1 MPLDGLGRM
10 ARGAARVLVLVMVLL
25 VLVLLVLLV
34 LLALLLLLLLLSPL
48 LLLLLSPLLL
58 MRWLVIASGA
68 THVAQGTA
76 AAPVK
81 HNQVM
86 K

>member
-25 VLVLLVLLV
+25 MLVLLVLLV
-34 LLALLLLLLLLSPL
+34 LLSPL

-76 AAPVK
+76 AAL
-81 HNQVM
+81 
-86 K
+86 

>member
-10 ARGAARVLVLVMVLL
+10 ARGAARVLVLVLVVL

-34 LLALLLLLLLLSPL
+34 LLALLLL

-68 THVAQGTA
+68 TTHVAQGTGCRETQRS
-76 AAPVK
+76 
-81 HNQVM
+81 HEM
-86 K
+86 I

>member
-48 LLLLLSPLLL
+48 LL

-68 THVAQGTA
+68 TPHVAQGTA

>member
-10 ARGAARVLVLVMVLL
+10 ARGAARVLVLVVLVLL
-25 VLVLLVLLV
+25 LVLLVLLV
-34 LLALLLLLLLLSPL
+34 LLALLL

-68 THVAQGTA
+68 THVAQGTGCRETQRS
-76 AAPVK
+76 
-81 HNQVM
+81 HEM
-86 K
+86 I

>member
-1 MPLDGLGRM
+1 M
-10 ARGAARVLVLVMVLL
+10 ARGAARVLVLVLVVL

-48 LLLLLSPLLL
+48 LL

-68 THVAQGTA
+68 TTHVAQGTGCRETQRS
-76 AAPVK
+76 
-81 HNQVM
+81 HEM
-86 K
+86 I

>member
-10 ARGAARVLVLVMVLL
+10 ARGAARVLVLVLVVL

-34 LLALLLLLLLLSPL
+34 LLAPL
-48 LLLLLSPLLL
+48 LLI
-58 MRWLVIASGA
+58 RWLVMASGA
-68 THVAQGTA
+68 THVAWA
-76 AAPVK
+76 AARCEHNEVK
-81 HNQVM
+81 

>member
-10 ARGAARVLVLVMVLL
+10 ARGAARVLVLVLVLL

-34 LLALLLLLLLLSPL
+34 LLALLL

>member
-10 ARGAARVLVLVMVLL
+10 ARGAARVLVLVLVVL
-25 VLVLLVLLV
+25 VLVLLVLL
-34 LLALLLLLLLLSPL
+34 LLL

-68 THVAQGTA
+68 THVAQGTGCRETQRS
-76 AAPVK
+76 
-81 HNQVM
+81 HEM
-86 K
+86 I

>member
-48 LLLLLSPLLL
+48 LL

>member
-1 MPLDGLGRM
+1 M

-34 LLALLLLLLLLSPL
+34 LLALLLL

>member
-10 ARGAARVLVLVMVLL
+10 ARGAARVLVLVLVVL

-34 LLALLLLLLLLSPL
+34 LLALLL

-68 THVAQGTA
+68 THVAQGCCSTCE
-76 AAPVK
+76 

>member
-34 LLALLLLLLLLSPL
+34 LLALLLLLLLL
-48 LLLLLSPLLL
+48 LSPLLL

>member
-34 LLALLLLLLLLSPL
+34 LLALLLLLLLL
-48 LLLLLSPLLL
+48 LLSPLLL